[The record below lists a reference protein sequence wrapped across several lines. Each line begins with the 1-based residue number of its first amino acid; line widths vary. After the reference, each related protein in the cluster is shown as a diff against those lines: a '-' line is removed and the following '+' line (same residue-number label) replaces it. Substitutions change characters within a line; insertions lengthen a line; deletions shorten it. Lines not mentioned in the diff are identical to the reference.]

1 MRKIMLK
8 WPAVLLAGFCGLI
21 ICVAP
26 AAGAPLVAPI
36 DSSGSGAGSAAGAA
50 RAVLADYLGSL
61 GFEEAE
67 IAVRLE
73 GLSDAEA
80 HRLAGSLDTV
90 LAGGESETRKAA
102 GVGLVIL
109 ITIGAIT
116 GLYLFYNANR

>member
-36 DSSGSGAGSAAGAA
+36 NSSGSGSAAACPA
-50 RAVLADYLGSL
+50 RTVLADYLGSL

-73 GLSDAEA
+73 GLSEAEA